1 MPLPSRPLLEPEG
14 GPPYQPFEIHPGVFT
29 ARQCDRIVALAE
41 AQGLETAR
49 VTDGTVEGDGVDDDG
64 IRRSET
70 TWITP
75 DDASWW
81 IFEKLAKVVE
91 RANRRYGFD
100 LSGFGEDLQYTVYRA
115 PGGFYAWHQDGLDG
129 PLATR
134 KLSLVVQLSDPADYV
149 GGELQFF
156 EVYEEY
162 EPEELA
168 AFAAASAARGS
179 VVAFPAFE
187 LHRVL
192 PVREGVRR
200 SLVSWVTGP
209 RFR

>member
-1 MPLPSRPLLEPEG
+1 VGLDARPLLDGPD
-14 GPPYQPFEIHPGVFT
+14 GPPYHPFEIHPGVFT

-41 AQGLETAR
+41 SQELESAR
-49 VTDGTVEGDGVDDDG
+49 ITDGTVLGDGVDDEA

-75 DDASWW
+75 DDDTWW
-81 IFEKLAKVVE
+81 IFEKLAKVAE
-91 RANRRYGFD
+91 RANRHYGFE
-100 LSGFGEDLQYTVYRA
+100 LTGFGEDLQYTVYRA
-115 PGGFYAWHQDGLDG
+115 PGGFYTWHQDGLDG

-134 KLSLVVQLSDPADYV
+134 KLSLVVQLSDPSDYV

-162 EPEELA
+162 EPEDLA
-168 AFAAASAARGS
+168 AFTAAASARGS

-192 PVREGVRR
+192 PVRDGVRR
-200 SLVSWVTGP
+200 SLVSWVSGP